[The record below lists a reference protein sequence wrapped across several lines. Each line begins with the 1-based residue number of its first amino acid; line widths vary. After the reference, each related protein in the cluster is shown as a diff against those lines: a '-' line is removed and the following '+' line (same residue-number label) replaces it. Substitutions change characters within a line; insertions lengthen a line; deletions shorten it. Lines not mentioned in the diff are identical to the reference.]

1 MGEPTIY
8 KPSIYKG
15 NGIYKNGGGG
25 GGGDE
30 YELVFYTNFANLSN
44 GIDTPIIG
52 EQITTDFSQQINV
65 STPVNATTAAKS
77 TSSPSGYKKLLNLS
91 SYISSAKKVKLHYL
105 VNSKP
110 NNSYCTLNHVISN
123 APGILFQTT
132 SGGIRVQ
139 TSDTSIIKVP
149 FNGSNPISLVRFV
162 HDYTVDRW
170 AAIDLQIDYIQ
181 NKLQLYIY
189 GILVYEKS
197 HSSKNLEIGS
207 SLFDSCEMAFTDVQL
222 YVK

>member
-1 MGEPTIY
+1 MGENII
-8 KPSIYKG
+8 KPPFYNS
-15 NGIYKNGGGG
+15 GIYDTGSGGG

-44 GIDTPIIG
+44 GVDTPIIG

-91 SYISSAKKVKLHYL
+91 SYISFAKKVKLHYL

-110 NNSYCTLNHVISN
+110 NNSYCTLSHVISN

-132 SGGIRVQ
+132 SSGIRVQ

-149 FNGSNPISLVRFV
+149 FTGSNPISLARFV
-162 HDYTVDRW
+162 QNYTVDRW

-207 SLFDSCEMAFTDVQL
+207 SLFDSCEMAFTDINL